1 MHAMV
6 NEKKMTALK
15 ALIKAMFDMEA
26 DGDGDKAIDPT
37 QALHEASETPE
48 EEEMEHEGGISELEE
63 NMKEPDEDDDFKS
76 SMAKFM
82 KQSRQSAP
90 SGRTKAVIMATKAE
104 NPVGKFGG
112 MKK

>member
-1 MHAMV
+1 MV

-48 EEEMEHEGGISELEE
+48 EEAEEHEGGISELEE
-63 NMKEPDEDDDFKS
+63 NAMEPEDEDFKS
-76 SMAKFM
+76 TIAKFM

-104 NPVGKFGG
+104 KPVGKFGG
-112 MKK
+112 MNK